1 MSILPLRR
9 EHPTLC
15 QRNWRAR
22 ITLIRSLHQ
31 YYDYRWLL
39 LSLIDNSKIGTFQ
52 IGNYDAVLVPLGI
65 LQCRRQSFLDRMRGN
80 MSPEFFPPKVS
91 SGTTVRARF
100 LLSTTLPPLWQRRL
114 GPRKYLLMA
123 SAMSMA
129 FIGMRVKNEAA
140 ATLGNVMA
148 QLASPWWLS
157 APAGR
162 DRIETILSN
171 HRGCRRTVTD
181 TALFPRG

>member
-1 MSILPLRR
+1 MPDLQRQKTCQEYTINFRWLKKEKKKKADPLTRILKKHLLYAMPVLPLRR

-39 LSLIDNSKIGTFQ
+39 LSLIDNSKMGTFQ

-123 SAMSMA
+123 SAM
-129 FIGMRVKNEAA
+129 
-140 ATLGNVMA
+140 
-148 QLASPWWLS
+148 
-157 APAGR
+157 
-162 DRIETILSN
+162 
-171 HRGCRRTVTD
+171 
-181 TALFPRG
+181 